1 VRRDEADLEFAEL
14 RGALKGGQTRDDLER
29 HIGMCSSCK
38 SGAHFSSKNQASPEL
53 LEDHASML
61 NDPYA
66 GLAATGRRRGFGP

>member
-1 VRRDEADLEFAEL
+1 M
-14 RGALKGGQTRDDLER
+14 KGGQTRDDLER

-66 GLAATGRRRGFGP
+66 GLAATVNEEDLAPDT